1 MKESLSYDH
10 KEWIRSFRKCY
21 NGFHL
26 RFQIG
31 FTFFMKNL
39 DECVHLFLHHTGS
52 IGKTGVMRRHIGLYQ
67 HAVIQFKLRIETDDT
82 GRR

>member
-1 MKESLSYDH
+1 MI
-10 KEWIRSFRKCY
+10 IRSEFVVPV
-21 NGFHL
+21 NVITDFTHV
-26 RFQIG
+26 FQIG

-39 DECVHLFLHHTGS
+39 DEGVHFFLHHTGS
-52 IGKTGVMRRHIGLYQ
+52 IGKTGVIRRHIGLYQ